1 MLHGQVESLVCNAD
15 HCKLR
20 AATGASQLKSL
31 VPGSE
36 LKMMKAGPYG
46 VVSSPSQ
53 PFRGR
58 VGPRSVLSFRRNAA
72 RSPASLS
79 YCQALLFLKLFK
91 LRLGKY
97 FKPLKPL
104 ANSRFHMSG
113 SAPDSVRNIS
123 DMMWVKSSSDN
134 VRHIICT

>member
-1 MLHGQVESLVCNAD
+1 MLHGQVESMVCNAD

-20 AATGASQLKSL
+20 AATGASQLKS

-58 VGPRSVLSFRRNAA
+58 VGPRSVLSFRRNTA
-72 RSPASLS
+72 RRPASLS

-97 FKPLKPL
+97 FKPLKPGQL
-104 ANSRFHMSG
+104 KVSYVS

-123 DMMWVKSSSDN
+123 DMMWVKSSLDN

>member
-1 MLHGQVESLVCNAD
+1 MSLEVFVPGTNDFDDPGSMLHDQVESLVCNAD

-72 RSPASLS
+72 RSPASLFLLS
-79 YCQALLFLKLFK
+79 GTALPETLQAQTWEVFQT
-91 LRLGKY
+91 
-97 FKPLKPL
+97 P
-104 ANSRFHMSG
+104 
-113 SAPDSVRNIS
+113 
-123 DMMWVKSSSDN
+123 
-134 VRHIICT
+134 